1 VVNWEDFLWGIF
13 KWRLFDNGSGEY
25 HKVGTVRMDFFVQT
39 MDQITVIFVL
49 SKKVSN
55 KAHTMLKYCGD
66 LSSCCSFPTRS
77 YSFLPWSGL
86 VWLVGRCRLHGP
98 ASGSG
103 RSCIPADNMAPA
115 DRLYPN
121 IQLQLCCSL
130 IGGIFKQTWNIKDEV
145 TVYFMLCISGY
156 LHWPWIQRLPLH
168 VP

>member
-1 VVNWEDFLWGIF
+1 
-13 KWRLFDNGSGEY
+13 
-25 HKVGTVRMDFFVQT
+25 MDFFVQT

-103 RSCIPADNMAPA
+103 RSCIPADEHGTSWSAVSQHSAATLLLSDWRN
-115 DRLYPN
+115 
-121 IQLQLCCSL
+121 
-130 IGGIFKQTWNIKDEV
+130 FQTDME
-145 TVYFMLCISGY
+145 
-156 LHWPWIQRLPLH
+156 H
-168 VP
+168 